1 MELYATIPS
10 VDKPVSRLFFGT
22 ASKPFLAGENCNRLL
37 DEMFDLGIQTIDSA
51 RNYQSSEISIG
62 RWFQESGKRDQVVL
76 LTKGGHPD
84 LLGRRRINEKEI
96 RKDIEC
102 SLRNLHTDYIDIYLL
117 HRDDPRKPAGEIVE
131 IFNALYREGKIRA
144 FGGSNWTHTRIEEA
158 NRYAQEHGLI
168 PLTVSSPNFSLAEQV
183 RDPWGG
189 GCVTLTGKDNEQA
202 RAWYQENGMPVIAY
216 SSLGRGLLSGKITS
230 GNMAD
235 YAKLM
240 DEPARKGYACEENF
254 ERLRRCETLAKEK
267 GITVSQVALAWFFR
281 QPMNLFA
288 IVSTSSRERMQAN
301 MEALNIFLTAEE
313 CSYLNLQLT

>member
-1 MELYATIPS
+1 M
-10 VDKPVSRLFFGT
+10 
-22 ASKPFLAGENCNRLL
+22 
-37 DEMFDLGIQTIDSA
+37 
-51 RNYQSSEISIG
+51 
-62 RWFQESGKRDQVVL
+62 
-76 LTKGGHPD
+76 
-84 LLGRRRINEKEI
+84 
-96 RKDIEC
+96 
-102 SLRNLHTDYIDIYLL
+102 
-117 HRDDPRKPAGEIVE
+117 
-131 IFNALYREGKIRA
+131 
-144 FGGSNWTHTRIEEA
+144 
-158 NRYAQEHGLI
+158 
-168 PLTVSSPNFSLAEQV
+168 

-301 MEALNIFLTAEE
+301 MEALNIILTAEE
-313 CSYLNLQLT
+313 CSYLNLQQT

>member
-1 MELYATIPS
+1 MELYATISS
-10 VDKPVSRLFFGT
+10 VNKPVSRLFFGT

-62 RWFQESGKRDQVVL
+62 RWFQESGKREQVVL

-189 GCVTLTGKDNEQA
+189 GCVTLTGKDN
-202 RAWYQENGMPVIAY
+202 
-216 SSLGRGLLSGKITS
+216 
-230 GNMAD
+230 
-235 YAKLM
+235 
-240 DEPARKGYACEENF
+240 
-254 ERLRRCETLAKEK
+254 
-267 GITVSQVALAWFFR
+267 
-281 QPMNLFA
+281 
-288 IVSTSSRERMQAN
+288 
-301 MEALNIFLTAEE
+301 
-313 CSYLNLQLT
+313 

>member
-102 SLRNLHTDYIDIYLL
+102 SLRNLHSDYIDIYLL

-189 GCVTLTGKDNEQA
+189 GCVTLTGNDNEHA
-202 RAWYQENGMPVIAY
+202 RTW
-216 SSLGRGLLSGKITS
+216 
-230 GNMAD
+230 
-235 YAKLM
+235 
-240 DEPARKGYACEENF
+240 
-254 ERLRRCETLAKEK
+254 
-267 GITVSQVALAWFFR
+267 
-281 QPMNLFA
+281 
-288 IVSTSSRERMQAN
+288 
-301 MEALNIFLTAEE
+301 
-313 CSYLNLQLT
+313 